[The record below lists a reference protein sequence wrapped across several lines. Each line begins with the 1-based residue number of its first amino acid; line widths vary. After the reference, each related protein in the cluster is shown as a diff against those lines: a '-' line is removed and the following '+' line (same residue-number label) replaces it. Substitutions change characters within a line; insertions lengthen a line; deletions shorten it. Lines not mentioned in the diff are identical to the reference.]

1 MGVIRLGYVHVRV
14 TDLPGA
20 VEHYRNTLGMDQVA
34 DSGGRIYLK
43 SWDEHDHHSV
53 VLEEGGVG
61 LVKLGYKV
69 AQSSDLDDFE
79 NRATAFGAA
88 VERMSKGDNVGVGD
102 GLRITLPSDH
112 TLELYNDVEY
122 LGNATGL
129 WNPDPWPRKGL
140 RGIGVPRLD
149 HTLITTEDPVLLE
162 RFFSE
167 VLGFRAAERLVGGD
181 DNDELVASWMFCGE
195 QPHDIAFVKG
205 EQGKLHHFAYH
216 VDDWSSLLRAGD
228 IFSMRDVPIDFGPA
242 RHGITRGE
250 TIYFFDP
257 SGNRNEVFAGGYR
270 TGPDFRTITWTMDKA
285 AQGINY
291 THRELDED
299 FLNVVT

>member
-14 TDLPGA
+14 TDLEGSA
-20 VEHYRNTLGMDQVA
+20 EHYRNTLGMDQVA
-34 DSGGRIYLK
+34 AHDGRLYLK

-69 AQSSDLDDFE
+69 AASADLDEFE
-79 NRATAFGAA
+79 RRATSFGVR
-88 VERMSKGDNVGVGD
+88 VERMSKGDNTGVGD
-102 GLRITLPSDH
+102 GLRLTLPSAH
-112 TLELYNDVEY
+112 VLELYSDVEY
-122 LGNATGL
+122 LGNATGI
-129 WNPDPWPRKGL
+129 WNPDPWPREGL

-167 VLGFRAAERLVGGD
+167 VLGFRAAERLVGGPR
-181 DNDELVASWMFCGE
+181 NEELVGSWMFCGE

-270 TGPDFRTITWTMDKA
+270 TGADFRTITWTLDKA

-291 THRELDED
+291 THRELDPD

>member
-14 TDLPGA
+14 TDLQGSA
-20 VEHYRNTLGMDQVA
+20 EHYRNTLGMDQVTEN
-34 DSGGRIYLK
+34 DGRLYLK

-53 VLEEGGVG
+53 VLEAGGVG

-69 AQSSDLDDFE
+69 AASADLDVFE
-79 NRATAFGAA
+79 QRATAFGAQVA
-88 VERMSKGDNVGVGD
+88 RMSKGDNVGVGD

-112 TLELYNDVEY
+112 VLELYSEVEY
-122 LGNATGL
+122 LGNATGT
-129 WNPDPWPRKGL
+129 WNPDPWPREGL

-149 HTLITTEDPVLLE
+149 HTLVTTDDPVLLE
-162 RFFSE
+162 RFFTE
-167 VLGFRAAERLVGGD
+167 VLGFRTAERLVAGPG
-181 DNDELVASWMFCGE
+181 NDELVGSWMFCGE

-205 EQGKLHHFAYH
+205 PQGKLHHFAYH
-216 VDDWSSLLRAGD
+216 VDDWSSLLHAGD
-228 IFSMRDVPIDFGPA
+228 VFSMRDVPIDFGPA

-291 THRELDED
+291 THRELDPD

>member
-14 TDLPGA
+14 SDLDTA
-20 VEHYRNTLGMDQVA
+20 AEHYANTLGMDTVA
-34 DSGGRIYLK
+34 EETGRMYLK

-69 AQSSDLDDFE
+69 ESSADLDLFE
-79 NRATAFGAA
+79 KRAKTFG
-88 VERMSKGDNVGVGD
+88 VTTERMSRGDNVGVGD

-112 TLELYNDVEY
+112 TLELYADVEY
-122 LGNATGL
+122 LGNATGR
-129 WNPDPWPRKGL
+129 WNPDPWPREGL

-149 HTLITTEDPVLLE
+149 HTLITTEDPALLE
-162 RFFSE
+162 RFFSD
-167 VLGFRAAERLVGGD
+167 VLGFRAAEHLVGGE
-181 DNDELVASWMFCGE
+181 DNEDLVGSWMFCGE

-216 VDDWSSLLRAGD
+216 VDDWSTLLRAGD
-228 IFSMRDVPIDFGPA
+228 MFSMREVPIDFGPA

-257 SGNRNEVFAGGYR
+257 SGNRNEIFAGGYR
-270 TGPDFRTITWTMDKA
+270 TGPDFRTVTWTMDKA

-291 THRELDED
+291 THRELDPD

>member
-1 MGVIRLGYVHVRV
+1 MSVIRLGYVHVRV
-14 TDLPGA
+14 TDLA
-20 VEHYRNTLGMDQVA
+20 ASADHYRDTLGMDTVA
-34 DSGGRIYLK
+34 DEDGRLYLK

-69 AQSSDLDDFE
+69 AESADLDE
-79 NRATAFGAA
+79 YETKASAFGAR
-88 VERMSKGDNVGVGD
+88 VERMSKGDNIGVGD
-102 GLRITLPSDH
+102 GLRITLPSEH
-112 TLELYNDVEY
+112 TLELYHDVEY
-122 LGNATGL
+122 LGNSTGN
-129 WNPDPWPRKGL
+129 WNPDPWPREGL

-162 RFFSE
+162 RFFAE
-167 VLGFRAAERLVGGD
+167 VLGFRAAEHLVGGP
-181 DNDELVASWMFCGE
+181 DNDELVGSWMFCGE

-228 IFSMRDVPIDFGPA
+228 IFSMHDVPIDFGPA

-257 SGNRNEVFAGGYR
+257 AGNRNEVFAGGYR
-270 TGPDFRTITWTMDKA
+270 TGPDFRTVTWTMDSA
-285 AQGINY
+285 ARGINY
-291 THRELDED
+291 THRELDPD

>member
-14 TDLPGA
+14 TDLAGA
-20 VEHYRNTLGMDQVA
+20 AEHYRNTLGMDQTA
-34 DSGGRIYLK
+34 DEEGRLYLK

-69 AQSSDLDDFE
+69 ARSEDLDDFE
-79 NRATAFGAA
+79 TRATAFGAT
-88 VERMSKGDNVGVGD
+88 VQRMSKGDNVGVGD
-102 GLRITLPSDH
+102 GLRITLPSEH

-129 WNPDPWPRKGL
+129 WNPDPWPRSGL

-149 HTLITTEDPVLLE
+149 HTLITTEDPELLE
-162 RFFSE
+162 RFFTD
-167 VLGFRAAERLVGGD
+167 VLDFRAAERLVGGP
-181 DNDELVASWMFCGE
+181 DNDQLVGSWMFCGE

-205 EQGKLHHFAYH
+205 DQGKLHHFAYH

-228 IFSMRDVPIDFGPA
+228 IFSMHDVPIDFGPA

-270 TGPDFRTITWTMDKA
+270 TGPDFRTITWTMDRA

-299 FLNVVT
+299 FLTVVT

>member
-1 MGVIRLGYVHVRV
+1 MSVIRLGYVHVRV
-14 TDLPGA
+14 TDLAGA
-20 VEHYRNTLGMDQVA
+20 AEHYCNTLGMDQVA
-34 DSGGRIYLK
+34 DQDGRLYLK

-69 AQSSDLDDFE
+69 ASSADLDE
-79 NRATAFGAA
+79 YEKRASTFGAL

-102 GLRITLPSDH
+102 GIRVTLPSDH
-112 TLELYNDVEY
+112 VLELYSDVEY
-122 LGNATGL
+122 LGNATGT
-129 WNPDPWPRKGL
+129 WNPDPWPREGL

-149 HTLITTEDPVLLE
+149 HTLITTEDPTLLE
-162 RFFSE
+162 RFFAE
-167 VLGFRAAERLVGGD
+167 VLDFQPAERLVGGP

-205 EQGKLHHFAYH
+205 PQAKLHHFAYH
-216 VDDWSSLLRAGD
+216 VDDWSTLLRAGD
-228 IFSMRDVPIDFGPA
+228 EFSMRDVPIDFGPA
-242 RHGITRGE
+242 RHGITRGQ

-270 TGPDFRTITWTMDKA
+270 TGKDFRTITWTMDQA
-285 AQGINY
+285 ARGINY
-291 THRELDED
+291 THREINPD

>member
-1 MGVIRLGYVHVRV
+1 MGVMRLGYVHLRV
-14 TDLPGA
+14 TDLESSA
-20 VEHYRNTLGMDQVA
+20 EHYRNTLGMDVVA
-34 DSGGRIYLK
+34 EEDGRLYLK

-69 AQSSDLDDFE
+69 AAAEDLDEFE
-79 NRATAFGAA
+79 HRATAFGAR
-88 VERMSKGDNVGVGD
+88 VERMSKGDNVAVGD
-102 GLRITLPSDH
+102 GLRITLPSEH

-122 LGNATGL
+122 LGNATGS
-129 WNPDPWPRKGL
+129 WNPDPWPREGL

-149 HTLITTEDPVLLE
+149 HTLITTDDPALLE

-167 VLGFRAAERLVGGD
+167 VLGFRAAERLVGGP
-181 DNDELVASWMFCGE
+181 DNDDLVGSWMFCGE

-257 SGNRNEVFAGGYR
+257 AGNRNEIFAGGYR
-270 TGPDFRTITWTMDKA
+270 TGPDFRPITWTMDKA

-291 THRELDED
+291 THRELDPD

>member
-20 VEHYRNTLGMDQVA
+20 SEHYQNTLGMDQVA
-34 DSGGRIYLK
+34 DVDGRRYLK

-69 AQSSDLDDFE
+69 ARSSDLDE
-79 NRATAFGAA
+79 YEERAAAFGAR
-88 VERMSKGDNVGVGD
+88 VERMSKGDNVAVGD

-112 TLELYNDVEY
+112 TLELYSDVEY
-122 LGNATGL
+122 LGNATGT
-129 WNPDPWPRKGL
+129 WNPDPWPRGGL

-149 HTLITTEDPVLLE
+149 HTLITTEDPELLE
-162 RFFSE
+162 RFFTD
-167 VLGFRAAERLVGGD
+167 VLDFRAAERLVAGP
-181 DNDELVASWMFCGE
+181 DNDQLVGSWMFCGE

-228 IFSMRDVPIDFGPA
+228 VFSMRDVPIDFGPA
-242 RHGITRGE
+242 RHGITRGQ

>member
-1 MGVIRLGYVHVRV
+1 V
-14 TDLPGA
+14 TDLEGSA
-20 VEHYRNTLGMDQVA
+20 EHYRNTLGMDQVTEN
-34 DSGGRIYLK
+34 DGRLYLK

-53 VLEEGGVG
+53 VLEAGGVG

-69 AQSSDLDDFE
+69 AASADLDVFE
-79 NRATAFGAA
+79 QRATAFGAQVA
-88 VERMSKGDNVGVGD
+88 RMSKGDNVGVGD

-112 TLELYNDVEY
+112 VLELYSEVEY
-122 LGNATGL
+122 LGNATGT
-129 WNPDPWPRKGL
+129 WNPDPWPREGL

-149 HTLITTEDPVLLE
+149 HTLITTDDPVLLE
-162 RFFSE
+162 RFFTD
-167 VLGFRAAERLVGGD
+167 VLGFRAAERLVAGPGH
-181 DNDELVASWMFCGE
+181 DELVGSWMFCGE

-205 EQGKLHHFAYH
+205 PQGKLHHFAYH
-216 VDDWSSLLRAGD
+216 VDDWSSLLHAGD
-228 IFSMRDVPIDFGPA
+228 VFSMRDVPIDFGPA

-270 TGPDFRTITWTMDKA
+270 TGPDFRTITWTMDRA

-291 THRELDED
+291 THRELDPG
-299 FLNVVT
+299 FLTVVT

>member
-1 MGVIRLGYVHVRV
+1 MGVIRLGYVHLRV
-14 TDLPGA
+14 TDLDSST
-20 VEHYRNTLGMDQVA
+20 EHYRNTLGMDAVA
-34 DSGGRIYLK
+34 EEDGRLYLK

-69 AQSSDLDDFE
+69 ATPEDLDEFE
-79 NRATAFGAA
+79 HRATVFGAR
-88 VERMSKGDNVGVGD
+88 VQRMSKGDNVGVGD
-102 GLRITLPSDH
+102 GLRITLPSEH

-122 LGNATGL
+122 LGNATGS
-129 WNPDPWPRKGL
+129 WNPDPWPREGL

-149 HTLITTEDPVLLE
+149 HTLITTADPILLE

-167 VLGFRAAERLVGGD
+167 VLGFRAAERLVGGP
-181 DNDELVASWMFCGE
+181 DNDDLVGSWMFCGE

-216 VDDWSSLLRAGD
+216 VDDWTSLLRAGD

-250 TIYFFDP
+250 TLYFFDP
-257 SGNRNEVFAGGYR
+257 AGNRNEIFAGGYR

-291 THRELDED
+291 THRELDPD